1 MPLVVTDAIV
11 LHAFDYLES
20 SRILRLAT
28 REVGVQSVVA
38 RGARRSKSRF
48 GTALD
53 LFVQGTAHFSVH
65 RGRELHTLTAFDI
78 SRTRPALATCF
89 GRFTGAAAIA
99 ELALR
104 FGGDEPHPEVFEAM
118 EEALDELAAASDA
131 EAGERA
137 VAGAWRI
144 VSALGF
150 APALDSCATC
160 DAGIPQEER
169 AAFSAAAGG
178 LLCPRCAA
186 LARGART
193 IPPEARRAL
202 ESWRAGGRARV
213 DDDATVRAHQRLLRE
228 FVQEHLSE
236 GKPLRAFDVW
246 ERERWS
252 A

>member
-1 MPLVVTDAIV
+1 MVTEAIV

-65 RGRELHTLTAFDI
+65 RGRELHTLTSFDI
-78 SRTRPALATCF
+78 SRTRPALATGF
-89 GRFTGAAAIA
+89 GRFTGAEAIA

-104 FGGDEPHPEVFEAM
+104 FGGDEPHPEVYDAM
-118 EEALDELAAASDA
+118 EGALDELAAASDA

-150 APALDSCATC
+150 APSLDSCSTC
-160 DAGIPQEER
+160 GAGIPDEIS

-178 LLCPRCAA
+178 VLCARCAT
-186 LARGART
+186 LARGARVL
-193 IPPEARRAL
+193 PPEARHAL
-202 ESWRAGGRARV
+202 ELWLAEDRARL
-213 DDDATVRAHQRLLRE
+213 DDYATVRAHQRLLRE
-228 FVQEHLSE
+228 FVQEHLAE